1 MSRALVITFILLIS
15 AAAWAAQAE
24 RAIMAREATIYLSPD
39 TSSQKIGEV
48 GRGREVAIIDKSP
61 GWLQVFAN
69 VAEERDL
76 TGWIIDK
83 GVVHTSTLNGDQILF
98 GEAVAAEN
106 EASHR
111 GGRRG
116 ADREAMRLYAR
127 MAEYFPKSPLA
138 AEALYRAADIRWQ
151 LDAADVATLPSSKER
166 DPVLHQQINED
177 YMREVMKKFPGTK
190 WADLAAFHLID
201 NKLCGDWQG
210 LPKCPERETEIY
222 EKYAKEHPNSPAR
235 PQALYDAAWRQAAL
249 ITIYQNNNEKGKI
262 PKAKAN
268 AAALAQQIATGYPQG
283 DWAARAQ
290 TLLFQIEQG
299 IPTYGPALE

>member
-1 MSRALVITFILLIS
+1 MIRPLLITS
-15 AAAWAAQAE
+15 LIFFSVAAWAAQAE
-24 RAIMAREATIYLSPD
+24 RAIMGREANIYLSPD
-39 TSSQKIGEV
+39 TSSQKIGQI
-48 GRGREVAIIDKSP
+48 GRGREVAIIDKTK
-61 GWLQVFAN
+61 GWVQVFAN
-69 VAEERDL
+69 IEDQRDL

-83 GVVHTSTLNGDQILF
+83 GVVHTSTPNGDQILF
-98 GEAVAAEN
+98 GEAVAAER
-106 EASHR
+106 EASSR

-151 LDAADVATLPSSKER
+151 LESADVRTLPSAKER
-166 DPVLHQQINED
+166 DPIFHQQINED
-177 YMREVMKKFPGTK
+177 LMHEVIKKFPGTK

-210 LPKCPERETEIY
+210 LPKCPEKETEIY

-235 PQALYDAAWRQAAL
+235 PQALYQAAWRQAAL
-249 ITIYQNNNEKGKI
+249 VTIYKNNNENGKVA
-262 PKAKAN
+262 KAKAN
-268 AAALAQQIATGYPQG
+268 ATALAQQIVTAYPQS
-283 DWAARAQ
+283 DWGARAQ
-290 TLLFQIEQG
+290 SLIFLMDQG